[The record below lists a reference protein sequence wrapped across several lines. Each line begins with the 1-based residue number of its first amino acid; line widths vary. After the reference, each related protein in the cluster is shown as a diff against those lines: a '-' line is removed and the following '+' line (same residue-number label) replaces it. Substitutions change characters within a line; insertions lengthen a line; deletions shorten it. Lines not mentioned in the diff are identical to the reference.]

1 MSVRYTSGIMK
12 GLREMLYSFFSTL
25 NELVEQEELQ
35 LDSVSREIEKEQ
47 SIAEQLEK
55 EITVCFV
62 L

>member
-1 MSVRYTSGIMK
+1 MK
-12 GLREMLYSFFSTL
+12 ELREMLYSFSSTL

-35 LDSVSREIEKEQ
+35 LDNVSREIEKEQ

-55 EITVCFV
+55 EISVCSV